1 MFDRMVKI
9 MPKIAASRIAD
20 GLPRIR
26 LPAPTGVETSGS
38 TRQG

>member
-1 MFDRMVKI
+1 MFDRMVKF

-26 LPAPTGVETSGS
+26 LPAPTGVEPLVS
-38 TRQG
+38 TR